1 MENRL
6 NTKDLISIGVFTAL
20 YFVIVLLMAF
30 IGYVPLLM
38 VIMPALCALVGAI
51 PFMLFLTRVKK
62 FGMVTIMGTLLGLI
76 TFMLGRP
83 WLSILF
89 GICAGLLADLF
100 LKAADYASVKKSRLG
115 CGIFSLWIVGMALP
129 MYFGFRDAYME
140 SLRPGYGD
148 AYVEALTGLTPS
160 WTFWA
165 LIVTIFVGGLVGGF
179 VGTKILR
186 KHFVKAGMA

>member
-20 YFVIVLLMAF
+20 YFVIVFLMAF

-51 PFMLFLTRVKK
+51 TFMLFLTRVKK
-62 FGMVTIMGTLLGLI
+62 FSMVTIMGTLLGLI
-76 TFMLGRP
+76 TFLLGRP

-100 LKAADYASVKKSRLG
+100 LKTADYASVKKSRLG
-115 CGIFSLWIVGMALP
+115 CGISSLWIVGMALP
-129 MYFGFRDAYME
+129 MFFGYRDAYLE

-148 AYVEALTGLTPS
+148 AYVEAITRYTPA
-160 WTFWA
+160 WMFWV
-165 LIVTIFVGGLVGGF
+165 LIATIFVGGLIGAF
-179 VGTKILR
+179 VGSAILK